1 MGPSVLIPCSYCP
14 SFKRLFQ
21 YNYYGHIFQFDSYLV
36 LNEVLMCYFIYLLLL
51 FYVFYL
57 F

>member
-1 MGPSVLIPCSYCP
+1 MGPRVLIPCSYCP